1 VCSRNSSA
9 NTSYCGR
16 RLIAH
21 YSIFGKIRPWGH
33 RLKGKWQVAA
43 LARHRM
49 EEDPGAGACAGQR
62 GQEAGSSGIALF
74 LTTFE

>member
-1 VCSRNSSA
+1 VVEEFVSEYLVLRPF
-9 NTSYCGR
+9 T
-16 RLIAH
+16 LIAH
-21 YSIFGKIRPWGH
+21 YSIFAKIRPLGH

-43 LARHRM
+43 RARHRM
-49 EEDPGAGACAGQR
+49 EEGPGAGTRAGQR